1 MDKGYIIVT
10 TLDSPEYDFPKHYI
24 TIADTLE
31 TAIKEVENMVEGQ
44 KHIEGDSVKS
54 VERFGRECDVLWEK
68 ARVWCN
74 NGLGNLNGPVL
85 YGYEVVTSF
94 LNHESVTYR
103 CVYEVDRH

>member
-10 TLDSPEYDFPKHYI
+10 TLDSGEYEIPKHYI

-31 TAIKEVENMVEGQ
+31 TAINEVNKCVDGQ
-44 KHIEGDSVKS
+44 KYIEGDTVKS
-54 VERFGRECDVLWEK
+54 VERFGSECEDLWEK

-85 YGYEVVTSF
+85 YGCEVVSRFRNRITT
-94 LNHESVTYR
+94 TYR
-103 CVYEVDRH
+103 CVYQVERR

>member
-1 MDKGYIIVT
+1 MEKGYIIVT
-10 TLDSPEYDFPKHYI
+10 TLDSPEYDLPKHYI

-31 TAIKEVENMVEGQ
+31 SAIKEVESMVKGQ
-44 KHIEGDSVKS
+44 KYIEGDSVKS

-85 YGYEVVTSF
+85 YGYEIVSLFKNKVST
-94 LNHESVTYR
+94 TYR
-103 CVYEVDRH
+103 CVYEVEKK